1 MKQQINLYQSAIRP
15 EKQLFSGRTL
25 LQAAPLAVV
34 ALLLTYGFGAYR
46 VNTLSKEMELL
57 HQQDSSATQR
67 AERLVAVIAEL
78 NGGED
83 LSRQL
88 EKQMSAMNEL
98 ETLLDLLRE
107 LGLGDTTGFSRYL
120 KSLARQRL
128 DGLWLTRIALSG
140 SGTQTVL
147 EGKALDAELVPL
159 YLQHLSA
166 EPPFVGKG
174 FTRFTI
180 ERPEDLAPGVVTFS
194 MHSEPLVGGERASL
208 R

>member
-15 EKQLFSGRTL
+15 EKQLFSGRAL
-25 LQAAPLAVV
+25 LQTAPLAVV
-34 ALLLTYGFGAYR
+34 ALLLTYGIGAYR
-46 VNTLSKEMELL
+46 VNTLGEEMELL

-88 EKQMSAMNEL
+88 EKQMRAMNEL

-140 SGTQTVL
+140 SGAQTVL

-194 MHSEPLVGGERASL
+194 MHSEPLGGERASL

>member
-1 MKQQINLYQSAIRP
+1 MRQQINLYQLAIRP

-25 LQAAPLAVV
+25 LYAALIAVA
-34 ALLLTYGFGAYR
+34 ALMLTHGFGAYR
-46 VNTLSKEMELL
+46 VNGLAKEMKLL
-57 HQQDSSATQR
+57 HQQDASATER
-67 AERLVAVIAEL
+67 AERLVDVISQL

-83 LSRQL
+83 ISREL
-88 EKQMSAMNEL
+88 EKRMTAMAEL
-98 ETLLDLLRE
+98 ETLLDLLRK

-147 EGKALDAELVPL
+147 EGRALDAELVPL
-159 YLQHLSA
+159 YLQHLSS
-166 EPPFVGKG
+166 EPAFVGKG

-180 ERPEDLAPGVVTFS
+180 ERPEELESGVVKFS
-194 MHSEPLVGGERASL
+194 MHSEPLEGAR
-208 R
+208 